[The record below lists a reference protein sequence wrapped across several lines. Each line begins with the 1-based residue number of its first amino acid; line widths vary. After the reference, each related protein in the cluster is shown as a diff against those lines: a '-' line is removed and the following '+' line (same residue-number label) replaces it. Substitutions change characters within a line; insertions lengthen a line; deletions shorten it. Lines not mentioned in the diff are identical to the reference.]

1 MVIQKSFKYLVGFS
15 LLLILNSASGAKIQT
30 ATKVHIIPAIKQKF
44 QSALKDYRA
53 QKYQSALVKF
63 DALSKSPVLH
73 QRMTISLLMT
83 GKSFYQLG
91 RYTEANAYFEK
102 LINLFPASKY
112 VDDAYYA
119 KATANYQQNQFSRSL
134 KDLFWVI
141 DNSPS
146 RKLVNRGSKLASF
159 ILSSEMTLSELRKV
173 LKFAHGEKSRVLL
186 TLQLSKKELTYGS
199 PDKAVSLLIE
209 FKKKYSSSS
218 YLPEID
224 KLLSEAKDYGNR
236 PIRIGVIVPLTGY
249 YADEGSG
256 ILRGIKYAQMQ
267 NQNHSG
273 VPIQLVVRD
282 SKSNMIQA
290 INEVKSMARDED
302 LRVIIGELES
312 SITAGVG
319 ALASIEHLPVIAPAA
334 TENELASVGKSV
346 FQLNSDLERKGQAL
360 AEYAIETLGL
370 RTFATLA
377 PADDYGQ
384 QMTSSFTAKIDE
396 LGGRI
401 VAQSW
406 YYGNPQD
413 LSRQFKSIRETA
425 FHFDSTDVREIMKT
439 AELKGEDLE
448 ERDIPVQSIDAIFFP
463 VYTDDIK
470 YVAPQFALHNILA
483 QILGGEYWDNL
494 EVLQKVQIQR
504 YINGAIFIS
513 DYFNNE
519 DSREF
524 RNFRTDFRLKMK
536 KTPERWE
543 AFGYDAFGI
552 IHSVINNGAKTRQ
565 EITKKLSSLSNY
577 EGVKGKISFDRNERV
592 NKEVNILQFING
604 RIVKL
609 K

>member
-1 MVIQKSFKYLVGFS
+1 MVNQKIFKYLVGFF
-15 LLLILNSASGAKIQT
+15 LLLILNSTIDAKTQT
-30 ATKVHIIPAIKQKF
+30 ATKVRKIPAIEEKF
-44 QSALKDYRA
+44 QSALKDYRT

-63 DALSKSPVLH
+63 DALSKSPLLH

-83 GKSFYQLG
+83 GKSLYQLG
-91 RYTEANAYFEK
+91 RYTEAKTYFKK

-119 KATANYQQNQFSRSL
+119 KAIANYRQNQFFKSL
-134 KDLFWVI
+134 KDLFWVV

-146 RKLVNRGSKLASF
+146 RRLVNKGSKIASF
-159 ILSSEMTLSELRKV
+159 ILSSEMRLSELRKL
-173 LKFAHGEKSRVLL
+173 LKFARGEKSRALL

-199 PDKAVSLLIE
+199 PDKAVSLLTE

-218 YLPEID
+218 YLPRID
-224 KLLSEAKDYGNR
+224 KLLREAKNYGNR
-236 PIRIGVIVPLTGY
+236 PIRIGVILPLTGY
-249 YADEGSG
+249 YAEEGLG

-267 NQNHSG
+267 NQNPSG
-273 VPIQLVVRD
+273 LSIQLVVRD

-290 INEVKSMARDED
+290 INEVKNMAKDED

-334 TENELASVGKSV
+334 TENELASVGESV

-401 VAQSW
+401 IAQSW

-425 FHFDSTDVREIMKT
+425 FHFDSTDVEEMIKT
-439 AELKGEDLE
+439 AELKGEELE
-448 ERDIPVQSIDAIFFP
+448 ERDIPVQSIDAIFLP

-513 DYFNNE
+513 DYFSDE
-519 DSREF
+519 DSRVF

-543 AFGYDAFGI
+543 AFGYDAFNI
-552 IHSVINNGAKTRQ
+552 IRSVINNGAKTRQ
-565 EITKKLSSLSNY
+565 EIAEKLTSLSNY
-577 EGVKGKISFDRNERV
+577 EGVKGKISFDRNKRV